1 MSGRELADQLKAQR
15 PKVRALFMSGYTDH
29 AVVRH
34 GMLEPG
40 LAYLEKPFRPT
51 ALLRK
56 VREVLHK
63 EALSP
68 QINPEKHR

>member
-1 MSGRELADQLKAQR
+1 VTSEPLR
-15 PKVRALFMSGYTDH
+15 VLFMSGYTDD

-51 ALLRK
+51 ALRRK
-56 VREVLHK
+56 VRDVLQSRSQ
-63 EALSP
+63 SP
-68 QINPEKHR
+68 EQVPKKIDNIDII